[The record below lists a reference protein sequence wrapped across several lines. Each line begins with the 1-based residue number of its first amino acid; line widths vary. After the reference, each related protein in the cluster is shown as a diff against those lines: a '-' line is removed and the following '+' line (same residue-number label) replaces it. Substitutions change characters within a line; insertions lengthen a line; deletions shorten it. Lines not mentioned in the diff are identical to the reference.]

1 MPKYKRG
8 KGRRPR
14 RQQKVYCRKA
24 GGARFIC
31 SGPPVMGS
39 GSRMSEHS
47 LLTSLLQLMGFGV
60 INPHR
65 KILNPNKRTPDED
78 KLRIE

>member
-1 MPKYKRG
+1 
-8 KGRRPR
+8 
-14 RQQKVYCRKA
+14 
-24 GGARFIC
+24 
-31 SGPPVMGS
+31 
-39 GSRMSEHS
+39 MSEHS

-65 KILNPNKRTPDED
+65 KLLNPNKRTPDED